1 MHFGPEQPAK
11 RVSYNLI
18 RRMKQRKYLLLVCA
32 AGQTLITF
40 DDIDGINSASFGP
53 VPNGYKNLNWTNA
66 FFVNTAV
73 SPYLYTG
80 YWAARGSLNYVA
92 AMQNSTP
99 LSFAPSSGGKI
110 SLYFF
115 ETSVVWRQSVGIS
128 ITTVN
133 GGTIVTHGVGGTAW
147 WSPGLFSFNFRSFDA
162 FQISASGGTLRTGSA
177 RNDTDIAV
185 DNLCISYF

>member
-1 MHFGPEQPAK
+1 MLQ
-11 RVSYNLI
+11 
-18 RRMKQRKYLLLVCA
+18 VCA

-73 SPYLYTG
+73 FPYLYTG
-80 YWAARGSLNYVA
+80 YWAARGSLDYVV
-92 AMQNSTP
+92 AMQDSTP
-99 LSFAPSSGGKI
+99 FSFTPISGGKI
-110 SLYFF
+110 SLFFF
-115 ETSVVWRQSVGIS
+115 ETSVVWRQTVAIS
-128 ITTVN
+128 ITTFTGSTNATQV
-133 GGTIVTHGVGGTAW
+133 VGGTAY

-162 FQISASGGTLRTGSA
+162 FEISASDGTLRIGSA

-185 DNLCISYF
+185 DNLCISYS